1 MIKQEHL
8 LQVIKAP
15 HISEKTTTNLEKN
28 NTVVFKVALKS
39 NKVDIAN
46 AVATLFEVKVDSVR
60 TVVVKG
66 KTKQRRNKVTKRS
79 DWKKAYVTL
88 ADGQSLD
95 LSAGAVEQ

>member
-95 LSAGAVEQ
+95 LSAGAVE